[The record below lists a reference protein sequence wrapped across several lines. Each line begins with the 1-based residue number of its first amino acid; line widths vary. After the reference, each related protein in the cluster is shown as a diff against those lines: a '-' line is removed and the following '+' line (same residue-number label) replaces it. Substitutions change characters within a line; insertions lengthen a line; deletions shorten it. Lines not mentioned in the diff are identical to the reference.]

1 MYPKLVQDLS
11 GWRIRSIGCCNKS
24 IIIAADESLVSWGP
38 SPTYGEL
45 GYGDNKPKSSST
57 PQEVKTLDNVYIH
70 SVTGGFGHTLLIARV
85 DEDSEKERIAK
96 LPIFKP

>member
-1 MYPKLVQDLS
+1 M
-11 GWRIRSIGCCNKS
+11 CNS
-24 IIIAADESLVSWGP
+24 CFIINVNFEHCIFQ
-38 SPTYGEL
+38 